1 MRMRSPCLVPLGVLV
16 VAAVA
21 PCSVAR
27 ADDALQEP
35 TSLIERPHTM
45 AELEAG
51 IIALPSAPISAANR
65 GGSTPLGTV
74 GNGDAT
80 VQTGVHIIYRINK
93 EWAIGAGTI
102 FAPRPTT
109 DPNYLGGG
117 VPRTHS
123 RSYLFLGGEARYFP
137 LRSRWFE
144 GWVGLTAGAL
154 LIADRFTNNATPD
167 PPPILGT
174 KTTTVSTEGFAVGVQ
189 LGGDYLVTDQ
199 WVVGLAL
206 RADRWILP
214 TQSQKP
220 FSETTSCDAIG
231 DCPTLTGSVAAFE
244 LGVTVGY
251 RIPL

>member
-1 MRMRSPCLVPLGVLV
+1 MPL
-16 VAAVA
+16 VAA
-21 PCSVAR
+21 PAR
-27 ADDALQEP
+27 SDEALQRP
-35 TSLIERPHTM
+35 SSLTERAHTM

-80 VQTGVHIIYRINK
+80 VQTGLHLLYRATP

-123 RSYLFLGGEARYFP
+123 RSYLFLGGEGRYFP
-137 LRSRWFE
+137 FRSKWFE
-144 GWVGLTAGAL
+144 AWVGVTAGII
-154 LIADRFTNNATPD
+154 LIADRFTANATPD
-167 PPPILGT
+167 PPPIVGA
-174 KTTTVSTEGFAVGVQ
+174 KTTTVSTDGVAVGIQ
-189 LGGDYLVTDQ
+189 IGGDYLVTDQ
-199 WVVGLAL
+199 LIVGLAL

-214 TQSQKP
+214 SESQEP
-220 FSETTSCDAIG
+220 FSQTSSCDAIG

-251 RIPL
+251 RLPL

>member
-1 MRMRSPCLVPLGVLV
+1 MRSSALVAVAVLGPVAALAPRPAAADEAPAPPVPLL
-16 VAAVA
+16 
-21 PCSVAR
+21 
-27 ADDALQEP
+27 
-35 TSLIERPHTM
+35 ERPHTM

-80 VQTGVHIIYRINK
+80 VQTGVHLLYRATP
-93 EWAIGAGTI
+93 EWAVGAGTI

-123 RSYLFLGGEARYFP
+123 RSYLFLGGEGRYFP
-137 LRSRWFE
+137 IRSKWFE
-144 GWVGLTAGAL
+144 AWAGLTAGVM

-167 PPPILGT
+167 PPPIVGS

-189 LGGDYLVTDQ
+189 IGGDYLVTDQ
-199 WVVGLAL
+199 LVIGLTL

-214 TQSQKP
+214 TQPEQP
-220 FSETTSCDAIG
+220 FSQASSCDALG

-244 LGVTVGY
+244 LGVSVGY
-251 RIPL
+251 RLPL